1 MTLDTSELLL
11 DVFCLA
17 GIVTGFGLGVWGDE
31 DEVDDVV
38 WLSIWATAEA
48 ADESSWRR
56 PLPTPPS
63 TSMGDPED
71 LMASSELPGL
81 TSPLFRLP

>member
-31 DEVDDVV
+31 AEVDVMDELGGGDKVGEVALDVNV
-38 WLSIWATAEA
+38 GCSCLPQLQHLVFKLVMQ
-48 ADESSWRR
+48 SS
-56 PLPTPPS
+56 
-63 TSMGDPED
+63 
-71 LMASSELPGL
+71 
-81 TSPLFRLP
+81 